1 MNQILSWS
9 KKALLLK
16 LILNMIPQR
25 DLLKKHLEGSW
36 ENKIKGYKIII
47 TEKVFPKYYV
57 DFIPPMSIKNETFE
71 HDEVEI
77 RFGKTNTEL
86 AISSSMGTWYL
97 VHFSEHN
104 FDLIPFNPE
113 ATKIEKCHFV
123 KVESDTTR

>member
-1 MNQILSWS
+1 MTQ
-9 KKALLLK
+9 
-16 LILNMIPQR
+16 QR
-25 DLLKKHLEGSW
+25 DLLKKHLEGLW
-36 ENKIKGYKIII
+36 ENKEKGYKITIV
-47 TEKVFPKYYV
+47 EKIFPKYSV
-57 DFIPPMSIKNETFE
+57 DFNLSISINNEIFD

-77 RFGKTNTEL
+77 LFSTPTDKEL